1 MKTLLNKPTFF
12 QFCYGLI
19 ISNLKINNKHKLLPP
34 QRRIG
39 KYKLIKAISKDY
51 GSKNFA
57 LGVYISR
64 QRKVFIKTWF
74 GVAKD
79 LSYFSLLTEYFSGLI
94 LSKKLSKFK
103 ASESFYKIKVP
114 TVFGYVQ
121 SDDSLSVIFEYIEG
135 KQLTSFPLIKQ
146 TEIFLIV
153 LNSLQKVSYL
163 FSNREKGNFLQIT
176 GRFYLLSLPLLT
188 LLTLVSKVDKF
199 KEIIKIFVETL
210 KRVNHLKYKSL
221 HLAHRD
227 LEPHNIIVNR
237 SNVYLI
243 DCERM
248 AFTIPNYDLNHLSLK
263 PDFKLLSA
271 ALFRKMKVKPN
282 KFLKNYIT
290 IQFAGIPDHPNF
302 KNYYLHNLQAKYT

>member
-1 MKTLLNKPTFF
+1 M
-12 QFCYGLI
+12 
-19 ISNLKINNKHKLLPP
+19 
-34 QRRIG
+34 
-39 KYKLIKAISKDY
+39 
-51 GSKNFA
+51 
-57 LGVYISR
+57 
-64 QRKVFIKTWF
+64 
-74 GVAKD
+74 
-79 LSYFSLLTEYFSGLI
+79 
-94 LSKKLSKFK
+94 
-103 ASESFYKIKVP
+103 P